1 MLTIDEYRSSGRVPA
16 WRVASFAISLPD
28 PTRTKNFQNVE
39 FRKAAGTSTTA
50 MTRGGLIRW
59 RFCPWASFRYIFSV
73 RFGAGEAA
81 VARCSA
87 SAVNRS
93 SARSPELQLA
103 ASYVGAQREDFV
115 LAENSAGKQRGAPFR
130 KGQSGNPSGKPP
142 GARNKIT
149 MLAEK
154 LMQDDARDIV
164 RVVLEAAKG
173 GDMTAARLV
182 LERIAPVRKG
192 RPVYF
197 DLPPVNTA
205 GDIAAAM
212 AALTTAMASG
222 DLTPD
227 EAATVASV
235 LEIRRKTLETEELS
249 LRLQALEEAVQK

>member
-1 MLTIDEYRSSGRVPA
+1 V
-16 WRVASFAISLPD
+16 
-28 PTRTKNFQNVE
+28 
-39 FRKAAGTSTTA
+39 
-50 MTRGGLIRW
+50 
-59 RFCPWASFRYIFSV
+59 
-73 RFGAGEAA
+73 
-81 VARCSA
+81 
-87 SAVNRS
+87 
-93 SARSPELQLA
+93 
-103 ASYVGAQREDFV
+103 
-115 LAENSAGKQRGAPFR
+115 AENTAAKQRGAPFR

-142 GARNKIT
+142 GARNKTT

-197 DLPPVNTA
+197 DLPPVNSA
-205 GDIAAAM
+205 ADIAAAM

-222 DLTPD
+222 EITPD

-235 LEIRRKTLETEELS
+235 LEMRRQTLEAGEFEMR
-249 LRLQALEEAVQK
+249 LRAVEEAIEKQ

>member
-1 MLTIDEYRSSGRVPA
+1 V
-16 WRVASFAISLPD
+16 
-28 PTRTKNFQNVE
+28 
-39 FRKAAGTSTTA
+39 
-50 MTRGGLIRW
+50 
-59 RFCPWASFRYIFSV
+59 
-73 RFGAGEAA
+73 
-81 VARCSA
+81 
-87 SAVNRS
+87 
-93 SARSPELQLA
+93 
-103 ASYVGAQREDFV
+103 
-115 LAENSAGKQRGAPFR
+115 AENSAGKQRGAPFR

-142 GARNKIT
+142 GTRNKTT

-154 LMQDDARDIV
+154 LMRDDARDIV

-182 LERIAPVRKG
+182 LERIASVRKG

-205 GDIAAAM
+205 ADIAAAM

-235 LEIRRKTLETEELS
+235 LEMRRKTMADDAVLM
-249 LRLQALEEAVQK
+249 RLIALEEKVRER

>member
-1 MLTIDEYRSSGRVPA
+1 M
-16 WRVASFAISLPD
+16 
-28 PTRTKNFQNVE
+28 
-39 FRKAAGTSTTA
+39 
-50 MTRGGLIRW
+50 
-59 RFCPWASFRYIFSV
+59 
-73 RFGAGEAA
+73 
-81 VARCSA
+81 
-87 SAVNRS
+87 
-93 SARSPELQLA
+93 
-103 ASYVGAQREDFV
+103 FV
-115 LAENSAGKQRGAPFR
+115 AENSAGKQRGAPFQ

-142 GARNKIT
+142 GTRNKAT

-205 GDIAAAM
+205 ADIAAAM

-235 LEIRRKTLETEELS
+235 LEMRRQTLEVGEFELAPAGGRRGDREKMKAQMWK
-249 LRLQALEEAVQK
+249 RLARTRSQIGHGSC